1 MLGWVLLQIH
11 NHHILSEFFSSIRH
25 SIRSGTFEIDCKEF
39 SKVYESELPEKSGQG
54 PRVRGY
60 HFKSEG
66 PGEPKKNRAAWGNLG
81 GDDQEVDGG
90 LVPDEPAGELED
102 KGFAEKVDD

>member
-1 MLGWVLLQIH
+1 M
-11 NHHILSEFFSSIRH
+11 STFFSSIRE
-25 SIRSGTFEIDCKEF
+25 SIEKGTFEEDCKEF
-39 SKVYESELPEKSGQG
+39 EMNYESELPEKSGQG

-81 GDDQEVDGG
+81 GDDQEVSGG
-90 LVPDEPAGELED
+90 LVPDQPAKELEE
-102 KGFAEKVDD
+102 KGFAEKIDE

>member
-1 MLGWVLLQIH
+1 MK
-11 NHHILSEFFSSIRH
+11 R
-25 SIRSGTFEIDCKEF
+25 GTYEEDCKEF
-39 SKVYESELPEKSGQG
+39 DRNYESELPEKSGQG

-81 GDDQEVDGG
+81 GDDLEVDGV
-90 LVPDEPAGELED
+90 LVPDEPATELEE
-102 KGFAEKVDD
+102 KGFAEKIDE